1 MFAALAMNVFMYILL
16 LESGQGMFQS
26 VCSLFSI
33 GAGVALTMQNQMI
46 AAVLSPFK
54 NRRFARRFLL

>member
-1 MFAALAMNVFMYILL
+1 MYILL